1 MHKKN
6 QPQCLSANPV
16 FITLRVIGGKW
27 KPLILWHLCDEPVR
41 FSALKR
47 AIGGITQ
54 KMLTEQLR
62 AMEQDHLVK
71 RTVYA
76 VVPPKVEYSITAYGK
91 TLHPVLHSMAEWG
104 ITHQKKQTKLSKRR
118 VSE

>member
-1 MHKKN
+1 MHKKTT
-6 QPQCLSANPV
+6 PQCLSANPV

-27 KPLILWHLCDEPVR
+27 KPLILWHLCDKPVR

-62 AMEQDHLVK
+62 AMEHDQLIR
-71 RTVYA
+71 RTVYP
-76 VVPPKVEYSITAYGK
+76 VVPPKVEYAITPYGK
-91 TLHPVLHSMAEWG
+91 TLRPVLRSMALWG
-104 ITHQKKQTKLSKRR
+104 ATHQKKQAKFAKQTIT
-118 VSE
+118 